1 MSKEKIKYIVGI
13 YAAAMC
19 IMGMLVPVPI
29 VAQIAA
35 TFPNENVA
43 AVQMVVGIV
52 PLFMALSALF
62 VSSVLATRVSK
73 KVTTLVG
80 HCIIVLAG
88 LSIHFFFHNTLQ
100 QVLIASAFMGVGIG
114 AIQNGTDALIA
125 DCFNPEER
133 GTVMGIYSTFV
144 AIGGIL
150 WVIASSALGAQEW
163 SRSYLCFFAM
173 IPFIVVEAI
182 CLPQG
187 QLEPKH
193 EKNVI
198 SGMPK
203 EVALITVLSF
213 IFIMCFQLLNTN
225 VSLIVA
231 ERGLGGVAESGMVT
245 TATSFAGIFAGLL
258 VGPLFKKFKN
268 LAMPIAWIIC
278 GIGLVLVL
286 VAPMLGMLAAGG
298 FIASLGKETYVPT
311 EGNFAAGNSA
321 PEGRAFNLAIG
332 MAGINFGMALSPVVF
347 ELLST
352 PFGHTIESKMIIGL
366 VIVAVLVVFGFM
378 HYNKLTPA
386 QLAEMERMAA
396 EEK

>member
-1 MSKEKIKYIVGI
+1 MTVTGKTLGENIADAVNRDPEVIRPIDNPYSPTGGIAVLKGNLAPDGCVVKRSAVAPEMLVHEGPARVFDSEEETIAAI
-13 YAAAMC
+13 YAGQIKAGDVIVIRYEGPAGGPGMREMLSPTSA
-19 IMGMLVPVPI
+19 IAGMGL
-29 VAQIAA
+29 
-35 TFPNENVA
+35 
-43 AVQMVVGIV
+43 
-52 PLFMALSALF
+52 
-62 VSSVLATRVSK
+62 
-73 KVTTLVG
+73 
-80 HCIIVLAG
+80 
-88 LSIHFFFHNTLQ
+88 
-100 QVLIASAFMGVGIG
+100 
-114 AIQNGTDALIA
+114 D
-125 DCFNPEER
+125 
-133 GTVMGIYSTFV
+133 
-144 AIGGIL
+144 
-150 WVIASSALGAQEW
+150 
-163 SRSYLCFFAM
+163 
-173 IPFIVVEAI
+173 
-182 CLPQG
+182 
-187 QLEPKH
+187 
-193 EKNVI
+193 
-198 SGMPK
+198 K

-278 GIGLVLVL
+278 GVGLVLVL